1 MRFSF
6 PLQTGHG
13 RQRFKRTDTGKSFH
27 PSLAF
32 ASLSRI
38 LSVSSVT
45 HQRFLSAVWGNNI
58 ATYQKSPQFLP
69 LWEGDLNGSPSL
81 KVDVGV
87 SVKPLT
93 GRLLLRIMSLSR
105 VEKQFRQT
113 MSRVSTQR
121 WIEVTLRS
129 FLLSVC
135 QGARLSCPFQGSS
148 SILGIK
154 LIWKL
159 TVENQISFRMYG
171 ESTRMWRFQRIRQ
184 NEVYMSFYKKAGG
197 SGTSKQRNVIH
208 RNMKKSKWLV
218 NMFAGPLRKKE
229 TWGTL
234 TR

>member
-1 MRFSF
+1 MLSLGERRTTHSGLEYENGGTTVRLPFF

-13 RQRFKRTDTGKSFH
+13 RQRFKRIDSGKSFH

-32 ASLSRI
+32 DSLSRI

-45 HQRFLSAVWGNNI
+45 HQSFLLAVEGNNI

-113 MSRVSTQR
+113 ISRMSTQR
-121 WIEVTLRS
+121 PIEVNLRGVL
-129 FLLSVC
+129 LLSVC

-148 SILGIK
+148 SILGIR
-154 LIWKL
+154 LI
-159 TVENQISFRMYG
+159 
-171 ESTRMWRFQRIRQ
+171 
-184 NEVYMSFYKKAGG
+184 
-197 SGTSKQRNVIH
+197 
-208 RNMKKSKWLV
+208 
-218 NMFAGPLRKKE
+218 
-229 TWGTL
+229 
-234 TR
+234 